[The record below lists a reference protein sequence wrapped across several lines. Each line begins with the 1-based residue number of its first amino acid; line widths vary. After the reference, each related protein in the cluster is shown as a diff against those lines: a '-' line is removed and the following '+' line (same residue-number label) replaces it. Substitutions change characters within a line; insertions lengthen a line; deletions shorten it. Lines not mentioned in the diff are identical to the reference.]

1 MNVIQIDAGARARA
15 RGTQGI
21 TPENLNASNAVLN
34 KLRPIR
40 RAAKAAKPGLS
51 RDKVTLVHVAKQQ
64 VGLAEDLYRA
74 MLMDVAGVSSSK
86 DLTLDRFL
94 RVMQRFE
101 RLGFKRQFSPPAR
114 ADQAPRIGMATPA
127 QMDYIRGLWAQWS
140 GHADEA
146 AMTAWIENKYHV
158 SALRFLDVV
167 RAQKAIEGL
176 KAMHARK
183 AAKQLAP
190 KAATTEQTT

>member
-1 MNVIQIDAGARARA
+1 MNVIQINAGARARA
-15 RGTQGI
+15 RGTPGI
-21 TPENLNASNAVLN
+21 TSENLIASNALLN
-34 KLRPIR
+34 KVRPIR

-74 MLMDVAGVSSSK
+74 MLMEVAGVSRSK
-86 DLTLDRFL
+86 DLSLEGFL

-114 ADQAPRIGMATPA
+114 SDQAPRIGMATSA

-140 GHADEA
+140 GQADEA
-146 AMTAWIENKYHV
+146 AMTAWIERKYHV
-158 SALRFLDVV
+158 SAIRFLDAT
-167 RAQKAIEGL
+167 RASKAIEGL
-176 KAMHARK
+176 KVMNSRK
-183 AAKQLAP
+183 AATK
-190 KAATTEQTT
+190 EQTT